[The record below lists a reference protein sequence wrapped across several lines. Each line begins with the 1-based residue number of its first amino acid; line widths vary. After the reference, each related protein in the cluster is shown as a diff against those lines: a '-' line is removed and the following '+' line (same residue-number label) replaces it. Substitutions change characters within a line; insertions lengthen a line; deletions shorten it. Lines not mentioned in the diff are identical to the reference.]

1 MRMRAHNTDIL
12 TKNHV
17 LVSQSLVGSVLSLN
31 NDWCVK
37 EIIPRYSLVDTPPD
51 VVCAYNK

>member
-31 NDWCVK
+31 NGWCVK
-37 EIIPRYSLVDTPPD
+37 EIIPRYSLVDTPD